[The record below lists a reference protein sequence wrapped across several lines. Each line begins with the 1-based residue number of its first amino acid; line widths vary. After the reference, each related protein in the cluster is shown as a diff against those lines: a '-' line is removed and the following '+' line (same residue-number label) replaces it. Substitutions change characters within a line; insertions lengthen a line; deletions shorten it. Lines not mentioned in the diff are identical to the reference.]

1 MDSNE
6 IDFYIKIDED
16 IKKESHNLQPETYN
30 NIFIVSE
37 QNMSLLLEEFTLDR
51 HDNEKEERIIAMT
64 E

>member
-16 IKKESHNLQPETYN
+16 IKKESHNLQPETYY

-37 QNMSLLLEEFTLDR
+37 ENMSLLLEEFTLDR
-51 HDNEKEERIIAMT
+51 HDNEKEERFATMN

>member
-6 IDFYIKIDED
+6 IDFYIKIEED

-37 QNMSLLLEEFTLDR
+37 QNMSLLLEKFTLDR

>member
-16 IKKESHNLQPETYN
+16 IKKESHNLQPETYY